1 MPSLRVLTWNVC
13 GDKQARADL
22 AVHVISKEQPDIML
36 FQEARKTNPKLSNLY
51 TAIEAS
57 KDYKGLFCDEYPG
70 TGIQYGKQNYYPDTS
85 GKCYYCF
92 CRTTTVAATGAMQ
105 RVDYRNYLSPGGGDA
120 NANLLTTRAPAYVE
134 LAVAGSSKP
143 VLLFTWHAPLAGA
156 GGGVFNAQAHA
167 FFNSVA
173 TQMVAGKI
181 GIIAGDMNA
190 KEKQIAKSYDD
201 IFETSGFHL
210 DHILTNANLKNGAYY
225 DDVMSD
231 VHYLYLADVEWT

>member
-1 MPSLRVLTWNVC
+1 MASIRVMTWNVC

-22 AVHVISKEQPDIML
+22 AATVISTEKPDILL
-36 FQEARKTNPKLSNLY
+36 FQEARKTNPALSNLY
-51 TAIEAS
+51 TTISTSTDFAF
-57 KDYKGLFCDEYPG
+57 LFCDEYLRA
-70 TGIQYGKQNYYPDTS
+70 GISYGGKNYYPDTS

-92 CRTTTVAATGAMQ
+92 YRKAKLSAASAMQ
-105 RVDYRNYLSPGGGDA
+105 RVDYRKYLSPGGGDA

-134 LAVAGSSKP
+134 LTEASSGAT

-167 FFNSVA
+167 FFNAIA
-173 TQMVAGKI
+173 TQMVKGKV

-201 IFETSGFHL
+201 VFETSGFHL